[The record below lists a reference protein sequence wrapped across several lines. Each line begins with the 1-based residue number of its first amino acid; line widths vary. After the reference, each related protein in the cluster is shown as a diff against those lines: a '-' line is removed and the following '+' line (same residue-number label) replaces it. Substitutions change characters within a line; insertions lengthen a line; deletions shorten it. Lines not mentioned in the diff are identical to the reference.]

1 MELIRGLQNLIAQR
15 RRNPAAG
22 YVVTTGNFDGVH
34 CGHQMILRQLKE
46 RANELQLPARV
57 LIFEPQPMEFF
68 AGSGAPARLTPFH
81 EKVALILENGIDS
94 VVCLHFNE
102 ALRNMPA
109 GRFIEH
115 ILVDNLGVKSLIVG
129 DDFRFGFKQSGDFE
143 LLREAGVKYGFSVS
157 KNDTLVWDNHR
168 VSSTRIRVALED
180 GDFALAE
187 QLLGRPYSM
196 SGRVM
201 YGRQL
206 GRTLGVPT
214 ANISL
219 KGKKAPLQGVYAVQI
234 AGLEKHGGVK
244 LLQGVANVG
253 LRPTVDGEQPLL
265 EAHIFDFS
273 EQIYGE
279 RIRVIFRHK
288 IRDERKFDNVN
299 LLREQILLDIAAA
312 KKHFGLA

>member
-1 MELIRGLQNLIAQR
+1 MELIRGLHNLVAQR
-15 RRNPAAG
+15 RKHPDRE

-34 CGHQMILRQLKE
+34 CGHQMILRQVKQKAE
-46 RANELQLPARV
+46 ELGLPTRV

-68 AGSGAPARLTPFH
+68 AGTGAPPRLTPFH
-81 EKVALILENGIDS
+81 KKVALIFENKIDS

-102 ALRNMPA
+102 TLRNMPA
-109 GRFIEH
+109 DLFIEQ
-115 ILVDNLGVKSLIVG
+115 ILVNNLGVRALIVG
-129 DDFRFGFKQSGDFE
+129 DDFRFGYKQSGDFQ
-143 LLREAGVKYGFSVS
+143 LLREAGARYGFSVS
-157 KNDTLVWDNHR
+157 NNDTLVWDNHR

-214 ANISL
+214 ANLSL
-219 KGKKAPLQGVYAVQI
+219 KGKKPPLQGVFAVQI
-234 AGLEKHGGVK
+234 AGLEQYGGAK

-253 LRPTVDGEQPLL
+253 VRPTVDGEMPLL
-265 EAHIFDFS
+265 ETHIFDFAQ
-273 EQIYGE
+273 QIYGA
-279 RIRVIFRHK
+279 RIRVIFQHK
-288 IRDERKFDNVN
+288 IRDERKFDNVS
-299 LLREQILLDIAAA
+299 LLKEQIMQDIKAA
-312 KKHFGLA
+312 KKHFGFL

>member
-1 MELIRGLQNLIAQR
+1 MELIRGLNNLIAR
-15 RRNPAAG
+15 RRKFPDRE

-34 CGHQMILRQLKE
+34 CGHQMILRQLREK
-46 RANELQLPARV
+46 ADELGLPARV

-68 AGSGAPARLTPFH
+68 AGTGAPARLTPFH
-81 EKVALILENGIDS
+81 KKVALIFENGIDS

-102 ALRNMPA
+102 ALRSMPA
-109 GRFIEH
+109 NTFIEQV
-115 ILVDNLGVKSLIVG
+115 LVSNLGVRALIVG
-129 DDFRFGFKQSGDFE
+129 DDFRFGYKQSGDFE
-143 LLREAGVKYGFSVS
+143 LLRKAGMKYGFSVS
-157 KNDTLVWDNHR
+157 KNDTLIWDHHR

-214 ANISL
+214 ANLSL
-219 KGKKAPLQGVYAVQI
+219 KGKKAPLQGVFAVQV
-234 AGLEKHGGVK
+234 AGLERCGGAK
-244 LLQGVANVG
+244 LMQGVANVG
-253 LRPTVDGEQPLL
+253 FRPTVDGEQPLL
-265 EAHIFDFS
+265 ETHIFDFS
-273 EQIYGE
+273 QAIYGE

-288 IRDERKFDNVN
+288 IREEKKFDNVS
-299 LLREQILLDIAAA
+299 LLKEQIMLDIDAA
-312 KKHFGLA
+312 KKHFGLL